1 MCFKNE
7 KFHMEAEDH
16 HSKWDTDL
24 SSQVVL
30 QSTHCADI
38 KLFFFLSSLYC
49 FVIPV
54 SVVLAAMEPAS
65 QIMVVVQGEW
75 FWK

>member
-1 MCFKNE
+1 MRFKNA

-30 QSTHCADI
+30 QSAHCADI
-38 KLFFFLSSLYC
+38 KLLFFLSSLYC

-54 SVVLAAMEPAS
+54 SIVLAAMQPAS
-65 QIMVVVQGEW
+65 QIMVVV
-75 FWK
+75 